1 MPLLNESLW
10 NNSIPYGWFKGYLRN
25 RQQFTTVNN
34 KQSELLSIDFGVPQG
49 SILGPL
55 LFLIYIHDLSKVI
68 MFSSVHHFADYINI
82 LYVNSSL
89 KDIKRKINHDLSN
102 LVQWLRANKM
112 SLNVSKTEIV
122 ISKSYSKQI
131 TKHLDFHLSGQ
142 KIRPKNYT
150 NYLGIIIDEDLT
162 FREYVIQLRQKLNR
176 INGLLAKLRHQVSS
190 NLLKTI
196 YFALSDSG
204 VWGQGSNNVVDMIK
218 RTQNKARR
226 IISFKDNRSFR
237 SLYANH
243 RILKLQKSL
252 HCTIA
257 CLFMINFVITYQMV
271 SQIILN
277 FLKIRQTQ
285 QKGFQSFHLKCTKSK
300 Q

>member
-1 MPLLNESLW
+1 M
-10 NNSIPYGWFKGYLRN
+10 
-25 RQQFTTVNN
+25 
-34 KQSELLSIDFGVPQG
+34 
-49 SILGPL
+49 
-55 LFLIYIHDLSKVI
+55 
-68 MFSSVHHFADYINI
+68 
-82 LYVNSSL
+82 
-89 KDIKRKINHDLSN
+89 
-102 LVQWLRANKM
+102 LRANKI
-112 SLNVSKTEIV
+112 LPNVWA
-122 ISKSYSKQI
+122 
-131 TKHLDFHLSGQ
+131 LDEH
-142 KIRPKNYT
+142 
-150 NYLGIIIDEDLT
+150 LT
-162 FREYVIQLRQKLNR
+162 FKEYMVQSRQKLNR
-176 INGLLAKLRHQVSS
+176 TNGLLAKLRHQVSS
-190 NLLKTI
+190 SLLKAI
-196 YFALSDSG
+196 YFALFDSHLRYAAQ

-300 Q
+300 QWNIWVKLY

>member
-1 MPLLNESLW
+1 MPLLDESLW

-122 ISKSYSKQI
+122 ISKSYS
-131 TKHLDFHLSGQ
+131 
-142 KIRPKNYT
+142 
-150 NYLGIIIDEDLT
+150 
-162 FREYVIQLRQKLNR
+162 
-176 INGLLAKLRHQVSS
+176 
-190 NLLKTI
+190 
-196 YFALSDSG
+196 
-204 VWGQGSNNVVDMIK
+204 
-218 RTQNKARR
+218 
-226 IISFKDNRSFR
+226 
-237 SLYANH
+237 
-243 RILKLQKSL
+243 
-252 HCTIA
+252 
-257 CLFMINFVITYQMV
+257 
-271 SQIILN
+271 
-277 FLKIRQTQ
+277 
-285 QKGFQSFHLKCTKSK
+285 
-300 Q
+300 